1 MTSRCALIVDECI
14 PNLRESLEMHCVDL
28 GKRLPLTLSTRH
40 LARQGDQTYT
50 EKRGHN
56 FTLNFDFDEALTR
69 LDTYDG
75 LVIPG

>member
-1 MTSRCALIVDECI
+1 
-14 PNLRESLEMHCVDL
+14 MHCVDL
-28 GKRLPLTLSTRH
+28 GERLPLSLSPRD

-56 FTLNFDFDEALTR
+56 FTLNTDFDEALTR